1 MLKVIECVLNRQ
13 HLKVSCWETGKSF
26 LISETNLN
34 QNTETAL
41 YVIIADETLRGLSGI
56 ALHVFIIISLSI
68 IYPTPNWDCSND
80 DVTVQKLNF
89 KGHERHLYW
98 KTWKK
103 QTTQFFLGEMKKKG
117 KCDVKTFFRYYIV
130 TIYMWFNLS

>member
-1 MLKVIECVLNRQ
+1 MLKLIECVLNRQ
-13 HLKVSCWETGKSF
+13 HLKVSCWETGKSL

-68 IYPTPNWDCSND
+68 IYPTPNWECSYD